1 MILGLVLALTV
12 SATCD
17 SPLTQ
22 GLNEAQ
28 RSTVCATL
36 DRPAPPTKIDR
47 PALENIYAR
56 ERFQSARDRNSG
68 LMERF
73 GQRFFEWLAGL
84 FETSGAARYANS
96 TRFIV
101 LFLAALAVV
110 VGVLRGLNQRRQ
122 RSSTLR
128 QAAENSNA
136 APLLLSSPGTHLSRA
151 RSLLAADARAALREG
166 LFALLSHLESERWA
180 RPDRVKTNQ
189 EISLELATRGAP
201 AELTRAVSEL
211 MRRYDDL
218 FYSLEPVPAQAAADF
233 IAHVET
239 HCGTHRK
246 AAA

>member
-1 MILGLVLALTV
+1 MIFSLLLALAV
-12 SATCD
+12 SADCD

-28 RSTVCATL
+28 RGTVCATL
-36 DRPAPPTKIDR
+36 TRPAAPATVDR
-47 PALENIYAR
+47 SALENIYAR
-56 ERFQSARDRNSG
+56 ERFQTARDRNSG

-73 GQRFFEWLAGL
+73 GQRFFEWLGGL

-110 VGVLRGLNQRRQ
+110 VGVLRGWNQRRQ
-122 RSSTLR
+122 RSTTLHH
-128 QAAENSNA
+128 AEEKSNP
-136 APLLLSSPGTHLSRA
+136 APLLLASPATHIARA
-151 RSLLAADARAALREG
+151 RSLLATDARAALREG

-189 EISLELATRGAP
+189 EVSQELATRGAP
-201 AELTRAVSEL
+201 DELTHSVSEL

-218 FYSLEPVPAQAAADF
+218 FYSLEPVPTQAATDF
-233 IAHVET
+233 IALVEA
-239 HCGTHRK
+239 HCGPHRK